1 MGEQRSL
8 SELEHEPEVVVS
20 FDGTALAGRFA
31 GDPAAPALLVVNAVG
46 ANLAPWRATLSH
58 LVHDFSIA
66 AWDLRGTHSSDPPA
80 TTRLDPSA
88 HARDARAVV
97 DHFGIGEVG
106 VLSWSNGV
114 RIALEIAHRYPQR
127 VACSVMVAGAWGYQ
141 LGRLLRLELASVLPL
156 IAGVGKRFAPFLQ
169 GPLGAFVARPEL
181 AGFVRQSGMVGAR
194 ADTGALVEMLK
205 GMAACDLRTLLATFE
220 AVAGDPA
227 PELLDGLTSPVLAV
241 MGDRDQFT
249 SRAVVEEMV
258 ARVPAGRL
266 EMYHGATHYLPLEFP
281 DRLARDARAFFEET
295 HAA

>member
-1 MGEQRSL
+1 
-8 SELEHEPEVVVS
+8 
-20 FDGTALAGRFA
+20 
-31 GDPAAPALLVVNAVG
+31 
-46 ANLAPWRATLSH
+46 
-58 LVHDFSIA
+58 
-66 AWDLRGTHSSDPPA
+66 
-80 TTRLDPSA
+80 
-88 HARDARAVV
+88 
-97 DHFGIGEVG
+97 
-106 VLSWSNGV
+106 
-114 RIALEIAHRYPQR
+114 
-127 VACSVMVAGAWGYQ
+127 
-141 LGRLLRLELASVLPL
+141 LLRLELASVLPL
-156 IAGVGKRFAPFLQ
+156 LAGVGKRFAPFLQ

-281 DRLARDARAFFEET
+281 DRLAAHGVHGPQISRLHREGTVTTDDGSMGHRGIVTDVMPSVMGRTKTQVVYACGPNPMLRAVSEYSASRGVPCQVAVEELMACGLGVCWTCVVPIRAKDARIRMRRSCLDGPVFNGAKVAWVAT
-295 HAA
+295 PVSRTRGSSMTRNRATARPGVRSTTM